1 MACFTLFFFGTL
13 MPAFTVQ
20 TATAAADGEF
30 PSQRAVAVSPKG
42 DLVALGAGQEV
53 SPKPTDSTLHPKP

>member
-1 MACFTLFFFGTL
+1 

-20 TATAAADGEF
+20 TATAGADGEF

-53 SPKPTDSTLHPKP
+53 NPKPTD